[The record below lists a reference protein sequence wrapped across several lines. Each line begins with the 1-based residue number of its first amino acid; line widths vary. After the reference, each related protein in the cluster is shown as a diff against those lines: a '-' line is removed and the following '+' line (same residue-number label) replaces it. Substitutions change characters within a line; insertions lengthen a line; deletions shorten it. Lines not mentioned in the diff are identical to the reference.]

1 MPGSAAS
8 RTHCAYHSSWTPTL
22 EMVSLSKTSGMM
34 YYSYCGQTECSSH
47 TSSFLT
53 AVTTVRSG
61 NGTDWL

>member
-1 MPGSAAS
+1 MPGSVAS
-8 RTHCAYHSSWTPTL
+8 GTHCTHHSSWTLTM
-22 EMVSLSKTSGMM
+22 EIASLSKTLGMM
-34 YYSYCGQTECSSH
+34 YYSYCGQTECSSD